1 MTPSAQAGIGFTS
14 LRSRARMVDAL
25 RQKGIRNEAVLAA
38 IQAVPR
44 HLFVDEALAHRVYD
58 YKNVSAS
65 NYQAALPIGFGQTL
79 SHPYTVARMI
89 EILLDRRAQL
99 GKTLEIGAGSGY
111 QAAVLSH
118 LTEEEVWA
126 VERIAPLLARAR
138 QTLARIPEVRVR
150 LELADGTLGW
160 PAAAPFHS
168 IIMAAAAR
176 QAPAELL
183 SQLAPGGRLV
193 LPLLSTDGKEQYL
206 HHIERTPRGF
216 TETRLESV
224 RFVPLLSGI
233 AS

>member
-1 MTPSAQAGIGFTS
+1 MMPSAEAGIGFTS
-14 LRSRARMVDAL
+14 FRSRARMVDAL

-44 HLFVDEALAHRVYD
+44 HLFVDEALAHHAYD
-58 YKNVSAS
+58 YKNVSTG

-79 SHPYTVARMI
+79 SHPYTVARML
-89 EILLDRRAQL
+89 EVLLDGRTQL

-118 LTEEEVWA
+118 LTQEVWA

-138 QTLARIPEVRVR
+138 QTLARLPEVRVR
-150 LELADGTLGW
+150 LELADGALGW

-176 QAPAELL
+176 QVPAELL
-183 SQLAPGGRLV
+183 SQLALGGRLV

-206 HHIERTPRGF
+206 CHIERTPRGF
-216 TETRLESV
+216 SETRLENV
-224 RFVPLLSGI
+224 CFVPLLSGI
-233 AS
+233 AP